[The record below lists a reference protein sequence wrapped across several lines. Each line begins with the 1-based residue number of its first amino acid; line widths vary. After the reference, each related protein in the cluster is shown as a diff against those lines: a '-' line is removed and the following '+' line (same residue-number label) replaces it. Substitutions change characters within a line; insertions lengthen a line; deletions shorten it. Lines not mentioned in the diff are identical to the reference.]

1 MKWLLGQRLA
11 SCTFKNSIRMVWL
24 WFYCTIFCIFR
35 PDIPFSE
42 WDTET
47 ICSWLQDLGLE
58 AYITE
63 AKRWIKNGAH
73 LQSASTHDLEKE
85 LGLKNVLHR
94 KKLQLALLDTQ
105 ENEDPYLSASGQLDT
120 AWVLRWLDDT
130 GLPQHKEMFLT
141 NRIDGRVLHRLTM
154 DDLAV
159 LHISS
164 VLQVASLKRGI
175 QVLREH
181 NFDPSCLQRR
191 SLPDDPSQ
199 PTPQQ
204 VAVWTTHR

>member
-1 MKWLLGQRLA
+1 MCQ
-11 SCTFKNSIRMVWL
+11 
-24 WFYCTIFCIFR
+24 
-35 PDIPFSE
+35 
-42 WDTET
+42 
-47 ICSWLQDLGLE
+47 WLQELGLDG
-58 AYITE
+58 YLNE
-63 AKRWIKNGAH
+63 AKRFVKNGAH
-73 LQSASTHDLEKE
+73 LQSASSHDLEKE
-85 LGLKNVLHR
+85 LGIKNTLHK

-105 ENEDPYLSASGQLDT
+105 ENEDPFLSSAGELDT

-130 GLPQHKEMFLT
+130 GLPQHKEAFLI

-159 LHISS
+159 LHINS

-191 SLPDDPSQ
+191 SLPDDPAEPS
-199 PTPQQ
+199 PQQ
-204 VAVWTTHR
+204 VACWTSHRLVTL